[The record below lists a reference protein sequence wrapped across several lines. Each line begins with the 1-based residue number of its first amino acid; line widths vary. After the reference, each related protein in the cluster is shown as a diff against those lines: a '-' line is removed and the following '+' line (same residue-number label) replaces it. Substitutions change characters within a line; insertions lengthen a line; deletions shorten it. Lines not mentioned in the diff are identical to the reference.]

1 MTGPSTPVSSS
12 RPGVDNDA
20 ARRCAMTTL
29 VAAGTSIN
37 LHLTLPGIIAL
48 IAGILI
54 LIFPTILNYVVAAY
68 LILVGLILIFN
79 FHI

>member
-1 MTGPSTPVSSS
+1 MT
-12 RPGVDNDA
+12 A
-20 ARRCAMTTL
+20 L

-48 IAGILI
+48 LSGILI